1 MSRRLPRPEPRL
13 LEVALP
19 AADEHGVDAAAVLDA
34 ALQRVD
40 PAPQCLVPGMTD
52 MTTKRH
58 TSGLVADAVLIAVLI
73 AVFIIMLTRGQVLH
87 WIGLI

>member
-1 MSRRLPRPEPRL
+1 
-13 LEVALP
+13 
-19 AADEHGVDAAAVLDA
+19 
-34 ALQRVD
+34 
-40 PAPQCLVPGMTD
+40 MTD